1 MSEDAPEPYEV
12 FYTNGVVSFMIDAIW
27 SKRVYEKVDS
37 YRSLLAQFPDLGTP
51 CDPVYAAARPPF
63 PCRHI
68 AVPDTP
74 FRLFYLK
81 DDDARRVVVFYI
93 EHVASDPEGRFD
105 WAVVDV

>member
-51 CDPVYAAARPPF
+51 YDPVYVAARPPF

-74 FRLFYLK
+74 MPSALSCSTSSMWPRIPK
-81 DDDARRVVVFYI
+81 
-93 EHVASDPEGRFD
+93 
-105 WAVVDV
+105 VDSIGQL